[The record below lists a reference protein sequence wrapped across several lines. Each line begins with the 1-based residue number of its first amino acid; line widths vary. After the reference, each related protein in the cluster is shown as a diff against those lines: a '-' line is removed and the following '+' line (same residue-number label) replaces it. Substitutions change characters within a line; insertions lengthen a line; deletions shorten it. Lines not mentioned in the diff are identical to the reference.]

1 MPDKP
6 VAKKFDYEA
15 KKIFDKPD
23 AAKLKD
29 EKTLNDAGNYLQNNL
44 FGLAVVAA
52 YTDMKGDTEKD
63 RLLSE
68 ARAMVVRD
76 YLVRNF
82 KLDDT
87 RIKTIGVGKSDK
99 AAEGGSV
106 DVLIYAEGTTAAQV
120 Q

>member
-1 MPDKP
+1 QTYSKQFTY
-6 VAKKFDYEA
+6 AA
-15 KKIFDKPD
+15 SKIFEKADT
-23 AAKLKD
+23 AKLK
-29 EKTLNDAGNYLQNNL
+29 KGKLLNDSGEFLERNP
-44 FGLAVVAA
+44 FGLVVVAGR
-52 YTDMKGDTEKD
+52 TDMKGDTEKD
-63 RLLSE
+63 RILSE

-106 DVLIYAEGTTAAQV
+106 DVLIYAEGTTAAQA